1 MLNVFKKKNS
11 LEIPAVSTPG
21 ESLRHPAPAWETESE
36 GKVTLL
42 ALVTSFPEGTGT
54 WARLGCENLS
64 HRWVWH
70 HPAVQGELP
79 MAADDESNGIV
90 LLAILG
96 VTYPGIKDYRNNFV
110 MTLRGKF
117 IEHGQ

>member
-79 MAADDESNGIV
+79 MAADDES
-90 LLAILG
+90 LCP
-96 VTYPGIKDYRNNFV
+96 PGEV
-110 MTLRGKF
+110 PPPAHTAL
-117 IEHGQ
+117 